1 MAGSRKPG
9 QRPQGRTATPR
20 CQTSRPSPTLRGK
33 SNCTLDWM
41 RSNPGAIVSP
51 ADLHAAGIIPESYN
65 ALSHWRA
72 RGWLPEPLPS
82 PNGWI
87 KFLAGAVLRHRG
99 L

>member
-1 MAGSRKPG
+1 MAGSREPR
-9 QRPQGRTATPR
+9 QHSPGRTATLR
-20 CQTSRPSPTLRGK
+20 GRTNRSSPTLRGK

-41 RSNPGAIVSP
+41 RANTGAIVSP
-51 ADLHAAGIIPESYN
+51 ADLHAAGIIPGSYN
-65 ALSHWRA
+65 ALSRWRS